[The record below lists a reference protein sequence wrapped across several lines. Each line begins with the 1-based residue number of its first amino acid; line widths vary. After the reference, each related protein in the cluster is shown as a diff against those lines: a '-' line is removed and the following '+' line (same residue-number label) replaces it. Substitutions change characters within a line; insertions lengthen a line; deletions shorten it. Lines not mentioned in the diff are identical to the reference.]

1 MKVGVIGLGFVGLS
15 LAVFLASKKQQTVG
29 IDIDSLKI
37 EKILK
42 NQLPFYEP
50 GLKKI
55 LDKVLNKNLKIS
67 NKFEDIKD
75 CDFIFLTVGTPLNK
89 KNEIDTKMVSN
100 AAKEIGKNL
109 KNTNKNPIIVIKSTV
124 IPGTLQNVILPI
136 IEKNSNKKNGLDFGI
151 ISNPEFLQE
160 STAIENTKNPHLVVI
175 GTDQSKFFPKAKNF
189 LRFLHPKVEIIVTNF
204 QTAEMI
210 KYANNSFLATKISFI
225 NQLSNMCQKIPELNI
240 DKVAKAIGV
249 DPRIGK
255 LFLKAGPGFG
265 GSCLPKDLGALI
277 AFSNNLGVNPTLL
290 TAVRN
295 INNQQVLQ
303 IYKIIKI
310 KLGKIQ
316 NKKITIMGLAFK
328 PNTDDIRYSV
338 SIKLIKLILKNS
350 GNVIVFDPKAMNNTF
365 KIFKNKIKYA
375 DNYHSAL
382 KNSQCVVFMTDWDIF
397 HTIKENDFSQMEN
410 KLVIDCRRIFQEKNY
425 NLDYIALGIGKK

>member
-109 KNTNKNPIIVIKSTV
+109 KNTNKNPVIVIKSTV

-160 STAIENTKNPHLVVI
+160 STAIEN
-175 GTDQSKFFPKAKNF
+175 
-189 LRFLHPKVEIIVTNF
+189 
-204 QTAEMI
+204 
-210 KYANNSFLATKISFI
+210 
-225 NQLSNMCQKIPELNI
+225 
-240 DKVAKAIGV
+240 
-249 DPRIGK
+249 
-255 LFLKAGPGFG
+255 
-265 GSCLPKDLGALI
+265 
-277 AFSNNLGVNPTLL
+277 
-290 TAVRN
+290 
-295 INNQQVLQ
+295 
-303 IYKIIKI
+303 
-310 KLGKIQ
+310 
-316 NKKITIMGLAFK
+316 KKIHI
-328 PNTDDIRYSV
+328 
-338 SIKLIKLILKNS
+338 
-350 GNVIVFDPKAMNNTF
+350 
-365 KIFKNKIKYA
+365 
-375 DNYHSAL
+375 
-382 KNSQCVVFMTDWDIF
+382 
-397 HTIKENDFSQMEN
+397 
-410 KLVIDCRRIFQEKNY
+410 
-425 NLDYIALGIGKK
+425 